1 MRAEPRNTMGQ
12 GRPGGPGGPGGRPG
26 GPGMRPTEKAKNAKG
41 TLIRVISYLGSFKGA
56 MIVVFC
62 LVIFSTLASL
72 GATYLQ
78 KPVINAIGEIM
89 TSTDTKPLF
98 DLIVKNLV
106 LLVGLYILNAIC
118 QGVQSILLSVIS
130 QKTVQK
136 IRMELFS
143 KMEKLSI
150 PYFDKR
156 THGEL
161 MSRMTND
168 VDTLSQTLSTSV
180 AQIFSGVIMLV
191 GTFCMML
198 YISIPLT
205 LVTLVLVPLMLFITN
220 KIAKYTS
227 KFYKGQQS
235 ALGDLNGHIEE
246 TVSGQYAVKVFCRED
261 YVCES
266 FEQKNREYYENAV
279 KAQVISGAVGPI
291 MNMFSNLNYA
301 ITAFVGGLL
310 AVVTFMGFQPL
321 EIGDIIVFLSCSS
334 QFSRPINEIA
344 NLFATIQSALAGA
357 ERVFEVMDEPNEYVG
372 DENNVEL
379 GHVQGHVE
387 IKNIDFGYDEKRLIL
402 KDVSIEAKPGQ
413 TIAFVGPTGAGKTT
427 IVNLLTRFYD
437 VNKGEILID
446 GTNIQNVKKD
456 SVRAKIAIVLQD
468 THMFSVS
475 VRENIRYGNLNASD
489 EDVEYAAVLANCH
502 EFIERLPDGYDTVL
516 TDDASNVSVGQRQLL
531 SIARAMI
538 ADPEIL
544 ILDEATSSVDTRTEI
559 KIQEAM
565 KNLMYGRTSFV
576 IAHRLSTIKNA
587 DKIVVI
593 NEGRVQES
601 GTHEELIKHNGMY
614 AKLYNGQFTE

>member
-1 MRAEPRNTMGQ
+1 MRAEPRGPM
-12 GRPGGPGGPGGRPG
+12 GRPGGGPGGRPG

-41 TLIRVISYLGSFKGA
+41 TLFRVLKYLGSFKMA
-56 MIVVFC
+56 IAVVFL
-62 LVIFSTLASL
+62 LVVFSTLSNL

-78 KPVINAIGEIM
+78 KPVINEIANDVIDFNLIARNLALLIG
-89 TSTDTKPLF
+89 LY
-98 DLIVKNLV
+98 
-106 LLVGLYILNAIC
+106 LVGATA
-118 QGVQSILLSVIS
+118 QGVQSILLAIIS
-130 QKTVQK
+130 QKSVQK
-136 IRMELFS
+136 IRMDLFS

-150 PYFDKR
+150 AYFDKR

-180 AQIFSGVIMLV
+180 AQIFSGVIMLI
-191 GTFCMML
+191 GTFCMMV
-198 YISIPLT
+198 YISVPLT
-205 LVTLVLVPLMLFITN
+205 LVTLVLVPLMLFITK

-227 KFYKGQQS
+227 RFYKGQQA
-235 ALGDLNGHIEE
+235 ALGELNGHIEE

-261 YVCES
+261 EICAD
-266 FEQKNREYYENAV
+266 FERKNRAYYENAV
-279 KAQVISGAVGPI
+279 KAQVISGSVGPI
-291 MNMFSNLNYA
+291 MNMFGNLNYA
-301 ITAFVGGLL
+301 VTAFVGGLL
-310 AVVTFMGFQPL
+310 AVPIVAATIGIDAL
-321 EIGDIIVFLSCSS
+321 EIGEIIVFLSCSQ
-334 QFSRPINEIA
+334 QFSRPVNEIA

-357 ERVFEVMDEPNEYVG
+357 ERVFEVMDEPNEYIG
-372 DENNVEL
+372 EEHSLEL
-379 GHVQGHVE
+379 GHVKGHVE
-387 IKNIDFGYDEKRLIL
+387 VKNIDFGYDEKRLIL
-402 KDVSIEAKPGQ
+402 KDVSIEASPGQ
-413 TIAFVGPTGAGKTT
+413 MIAFVGPTGAGKTT

-446 GTNIQNVKKD
+446 GTNINCVKKD

-475 VRENIRYGNLNASD
+475 VRENIRYGNLNATD
-489 EDVEYAAVLANCH
+489 EDVEYAARLANCH
-502 EFIERLPDGYDTVL
+502 EFIERLPEGYDTVL

-531 SIARAMI
+531 SIARAMV

-593 NEGRVQES
+593 NDGMVEEC
-601 GTHEELIKHNGMY
+601 GTHEELLEKGGMY
-614 AKLYNGQFTE
+614 AGLYNGQFSE

>member
-1 MRAEPRNTMGQ
+1 MRAEPRGPM
-12 GRPGGPGGPGGRPG
+12 GRPGGPGGPGGPGRGPG

-41 TLIRVISYLGSFKGA
+41 TLLRVIGYLGSFKIA
-56 MIVVFC
+56 IVFVLL
-62 LVIFSTLASL
+62 LVGFQTLASL

-78 KPVINAIGEIM
+78 KPVINEIAN
-89 TSTDTKPLF
+89 SPIDF
-98 DLIVKNLV
+98 DFIIKNLT
-106 LLVGLYILNAIC
+106 LLVGLYLVSAAA
-118 QGVQSILLSVIS
+118 QGVQSVLLAVIS

-150 PYFDKR
+150 AYFDKR

-180 AQIFSGVIMLV
+180 AQIVSGVIMLV
-191 GTFCMML
+191 GTFCMMV

-205 LVTLVLVPLMLFITN
+205 LVTLVLVPLMLVITK

-227 KFYKGQQS
+227 RFYKGQQE

-246 TVSGQYAVKVFCRED
+246 TISGQYAVKVFCREKQICD
-261 YVCES
+261 E
-266 FEQKNREYYENAV
+266 FEEKNRAYYENAV
-279 KAQVISGAVGPI
+279 RAQVISGSVGPI

-301 ITAFVGGLL
+301 VTAFVGGIL
-310 AVVTFMGFQPL
+310 AVTSILGFEPL
-321 EIGDIIVFLSCSS
+321 EIGDIIVFLSCST

-357 ERVFEVMDEPNEYVG
+357 ERVFEVMDEPNEYIG
-372 DENNVEL
+372 EENHVEL
-379 GHVQGHVE
+379 GHVEGHVE

-402 KDVSIEAKPGQ
+402 KDVSVEAKPGE

-437 VNKGEILID
+437 VNRGEILID
-446 GTNIQNVKKD
+446 GTNIKDVKKD
-456 SVRAKIAIVLQD
+456 SVRGKIAIVLQD

-475 VRENIRYGNLNASD
+475 VRENIRYGNLNATD
-489 EDVEYAAVLANCH
+489 EEVECAARLANCH
-502 EFIERLPDGYDTVL
+502 EFIERLHEGYDTVL

-531 SIARAMI
+531 AIARAMV

-565 KNLMYGRTSFV
+565 HNLMYGRTCFV

-593 NEGRVQES
+593 NDGCVCEA
-601 GTHEELIKHNGMY
+601 GTHEELLAQNGMY
-614 AKLYNGQFTE
+614 ASLYNGQFTE

>member
-1 MRAEPRNTMGQ
+1 MRGEPRGPMGH
-12 GRPGGPGGPGGRPG
+12 RPGGPGGRGPGGPG

-41 TLIRVISYLGSFKGA
+41 ALLRVIGYLGSFKGPIIA
-56 MIVVFC
+56 VFALVVF
-62 LVIFSTLASL
+62 STVSNL

-78 KPVINAIGEIM
+78 KPVIDEI
-89 TSTDTKPLF
+89 SKEVINF
-98 DLIVKNLV
+98 DIITRNLL
-106 LLVGLYILNAIC
+106 LLVGLYLISAVA
-118 QGVQSILLSVIS
+118 QGVQSIILAIIS

-136 IRMELFS
+136 IRIELFS

-150 PYFDKR
+150 AYFDKR

-180 AQIFSGVIMLV
+180 AQIFSGVITLI
-191 GTFCMML
+191 GTFCMMV

-205 LVTLVLVPLMLFITN
+205 AVTLVLVPLMLFITR

-227 KFYKGQQS
+227 KFYKGQQA

-246 TVSGQYAVKVFCRED
+246 TISGQYAVKVFCRED
-261 YVCES
+261 EVCAE
-266 FEQKNREYYENAV
+266 FEEKNRLYYKNAV
-279 KAQVISGAVGPI
+279 KAQVISGSVGPI
-291 MNMFSNLNYA
+291 MNMFGNLNYA
-301 ITAFVGGLL
+301 VTAFVGGIL
-310 AVVTFMGFQPL
+310 AVMAFWVFEPISVGSVIL
-321 EIGDIIVFLSCSS
+321 FLSCSQ

-357 ERVFEVMDEPNEYVG
+357 ERVFEVMDEPNEYLGEEDHV
-372 DENNVEL
+372 DL
-379 GHVQGHVE
+379 GHVKGHVE
-387 IKNIDFGYDEKRLIL
+387 VKDIDFGYDEKRLIL
-402 KDVSIEAKPGQ
+402 KNVSIEALPGQ
-413 TIAFVGPTGAGKTT
+413 TVAFVGPTGAGKTT

-456 SVRAKIAIVLQD
+456 SVRGKIAIVLQD

-489 EDVEYAAVLANCH
+489 EEIEYAARLANCH
-502 EFIERLPDGYDTVL
+502 EFVERLPEGYDTVL

-531 SIARAMI
+531 SIARAMV

-593 NEGRVQES
+593 NDGCVQEM
-601 GTHEELIKHNGMY
+601 GTHDELLKLNGMY
-614 AKLYNGQFTE
+614 ASLYNGQFTE

>member
-1 MRAEPRNTMGQ
+1 MRAEPRGPM
-12 GRPGGPGGPGGRPG
+12 GRPGRPG

-41 TLIRVISYLGSFKGA
+41 TLLRVIGYLGSFRLA
-56 MIVVFC
+56 IIAVFG
-62 LVIFSTLASL
+62 LVIFSTLSNL
-72 GATYLQ
+72 GATWIQ
-78 KPVINAIGEIM
+78 GPVINEIKSFLVDGAIDFELI
-89 TSTDTKPLF
+89 SRYLF
-98 DLIVKNLV
+98 
-106 LLVGLYILNAIC
+106 LLVGLYLVGAAA
-118 QGVQSILLSVIS
+118 QGVQGVLLAVIS

-150 PYFDKR
+150 AYFDKR

-168 VDTLSQTLSTSV
+168 VDTLNQTLSTSV

-205 LVTLVLVPLMLFITN
+205 LVTLVLVPLMLFITR

-227 KFYKGQQS
+227 KFYKGQQA

-246 TVSGQYAVKVFCRED
+246 TISGQYAVKVFCRED
-261 YVCES
+261 EVCED
-266 FEQKNREYYENAV
+266 FEKKNREYYENAV
-279 KAQVISGAVGPI
+279 KAQVISGSVGPI

-301 ITAFVGGLL
+301 VTAFVGGIL
-310 AVVTFMGFQPL
+310 AVVTFLGFEPL
-321 EIGDIIVFLSCSS
+321 EVGDIIVFLSCST

-357 ERVFEVMDEPNEYVG
+357 ERVFEVMDEPNEYIG
-372 DENNVEL
+372 EENHIEL
-379 GHVQGHVE
+379 GHIEGHVE
-387 IKNIDFGYDEKRLIL
+387 VKNVDFGYDEKRLIL

-437 VNKGEILID
+437 VNRGEILID

-475 VRENIRYGNLNASD
+475 VRENIRYGNLNATD
-489 EDVEYAAVLANCH
+489 EEVMYAADLANCH
-502 EFIERLPDGYDTVL
+502 EFIERLPEGYDTVL

-565 KNLMYGRTSFV
+565 KNLMYGRTCFV

-593 NEGRVQES
+593 NDGQIQEA
-601 GTHEELIKHNGMY
+601 GTHEELLAKNGMY
-614 AKLYNGQFTE
+614 AGLYNGQFTE

>member
-1 MRAEPRNTMGQ
+1 MRAEPRGPM
-12 GRPGGPGGPGGRPG
+12 GRPGGPGGPGGRHG

-41 TLIRVISYLGSFKGA
+41 TLFRVIGYLGSFKA
-56 MIVVFC
+56 AIIIVMLLVVFQ
-62 LVIFSTLASL
+62 TLSSL
-72 GATYLQ
+72 AGTYLQ
-78 KPVINAIGEIM
+78 KPVINAIAAPVI
-89 TSTDTKPLF
+89 DFNFILR
-98 DLIVKNLV
+98 NLALLVCLYLVSAAAQGLQSV
-106 LLVGLYILNAIC
+106 LLAI
-118 QGVQSILLSVIS
+118 IS

-136 IRMELFS
+136 IRMELFA

-150 PYFDKR
+150 AYFDKR

-168 VDTLSQTLSTSV
+168 VDTLNQTLSTSV
-180 AQIFSGVIMLV
+180 AQIVSGVIMLV

-205 LVTLVLVPLMLFITN
+205 LVTLVLVPLMLFITK

-227 KFYKGQQS
+227 RFYKGQQA

-261 YVCES
+261 EICEE
-266 FEQKNREYYENAV
+266 FEKKNRKYYENAV
-279 KAQVISGAVGPI
+279 RAQVISGSVGPI

-301 ITAFVGGLL
+301 VTAFVGGIL
-310 AVVTFMGFQPL
+310 AVVTIFGIEPL
-321 EIGDIIVFLSCSS
+321 EVGDIVVFLSCST

-372 DENNVEL
+372 EENHVEL
-379 GHVQGHVE
+379 GHIEGHVE
-387 IKNIDFGYDEKRLIL
+387 VKDIDFGYDEKRLIL
-402 KDVSIEAKPGQ
+402 KNVSIEAKPGQ

-437 VNKGEILID
+437 VNRGEILID

-475 VRENIRYGNLNASD
+475 VRENIRYGNLDASD
-489 EDVEYAAVLANCH
+489 EEVMYAADLANCH
-502 EFIERLPDGYDTVL
+502 EFIERLPEGYDTVL

-565 KNLMYGRTSFV
+565 KNLMYGRTCFV

-593 NEGRVQES
+593 NDGMVQEE
-601 GTHEELIKHNGMY
+601 GTHEELLALNGMY
-614 AKLYNGQFTE
+614 AGLYNGQFTE

>member
-1 MRAEPRNTMGQ
+1 MRAEPRGPM
-12 GRPGGPGGPGGRPG
+12 GRPGGPGGPGRGPG

-41 TLIRVISYLGSFKGA
+41 TLMRVIGYLGSFKIA
-56 MIVVFC
+56 IVFVLL
-62 LVIFSTLASL
+62 LVGFQTLAGL

-78 KPVINAIGEIM
+78 KPIINEIANNPI
-89 TSTDTKPLF
+89 DF
-98 DLIVKNLV
+98 DFIMKNLV
-106 LLVGLYILNAIC
+106 MLVGLYILSAGA
-118 QGVQSILLSVIS
+118 QGVQSVLLAIIS

-150 PYFDKR
+150 AYFDKR

-168 VDTLSQTLSTSV
+168 VDTLNQTLSTSV
-180 AQIFSGVIMLV
+180 AQIVSGVIMLV

-205 LVTLVLVPLMLFITN
+205 IVTLVLVPLMLFITK

-227 KFYKGQQS
+227 KFYKGQQES
-235 ALGDLNGHIEE
+235 LGDLNGHIEE
-246 TVSGQYAVKVFCRED
+246 TISGQYAVKVFCREKQICD
-261 YVCES
+261 E
-266 FEQKNREYYENAV
+266 FEEKNRAYYENAV
-279 KAQVISGAVGPI
+279 KAQVISGSVGPI

-301 ITAFVGGLL
+301 VTAFVGGIL
-310 AVVTFMGFQPL
+310 AVVTVFGFEPL
-321 EIGDIIVFLSCSS
+321 EIGDIIVFLSCST

-357 ERVFEVMDEPNEYVG
+357 ERVFEVMDEPNEYLG
-372 DENNVEL
+372 EENHLEL
-379 GHVQGHVE
+379 GHVEGHVE
-387 IKNIDFGYDEKRLIL
+387 IKNIDFGYDEKRMIL
-402 KDVSIEAKPGQ
+402 KDVSVEARPGQ

-437 VNKGEILID
+437 VNRGEILID

-456 SVRAKIAIVLQD
+456 SVRGKIAIVLQD

-475 VRENIRYGNLNASD
+475 VRENIRYGNLNATD
-489 EDVEYAAVLANCH
+489 EDVESAARLANCH
-502 EFIERLPDGYDTVL
+502 EFIERLHDGYDTVL

-531 SIARAMI
+531 SIARAMV

-559 KIQEAM
+559 KIQDAM
-565 KNLMYGRTSFV
+565 KNLMYGRTCFV

-593 NEGRVQES
+593 NDGQVVEAGN
-601 GTHEELIKHNGMY
+601 HEELLAKNGMY
-614 AKLYNGQFTE
+614 ASLYNGQFTE

>member
-1 MRAEPRNTMGQ
+1 MRAEQRGPM
-12 GRPGGPGGPGGRPG
+12 GGPPRPGGRPG

-41 TLIRVISYLGSFKGA
+41 TLFRVIGYLGSFKFA
-56 MIVVFC
+56 ICAVLLLVVFQTLSS
-62 LVIFSTLASL
+62 LV
-72 GATYLQ
+72 ATYLQ
-78 KPVINAIGEIM
+78 KPVINAIAEPVIDFDFIM
-89 TSTDTKPLF
+89 GNLTL
-98 DLIVKNLV
+98 LI
-106 LLVGLYILNAIC
+106 GLYLVSAVA
-118 QGVQSILLSVIS
+118 QGVQSILLAVIS

-143 KMEKLSI
+143 KMEKLSVA
-150 PYFDKR
+150 YFDKR

-168 VDTLSQTLSTSV
+168 VDTLNQTLSTSV
-180 AQIFSGVIMLV
+180 AQIVSGVIMLI
-191 GTFCMML
+191 GTFCMMV

-205 LVTLVLVPLMLFITN
+205 IVTLILVPLMLFITK

-227 KFYKGQQS
+227 RFYKGQQA
-235 ALGDLNGHIEE
+235 ALGELNGHIEE
-246 TVSGQYAVKVFCRED
+246 TISGQYAVKVFCRED
-261 YVCES
+261 EVCED
-266 FEQKNREYYENAV
+266 FEKKNREYYQNAV
-279 KAQVISGAVGPI
+279 KAQVISGSVGPI

-301 ITAFVGGLL
+301 VTAFIGGLL
-310 AVVTFMGFQPL
+310 AVVTVFGFETL
-321 EIGDIIVFLSCSS
+321 EIGEIVVFLSCST

-372 DENNVEL
+372 EESHVEL
-379 GHVQGHVE
+379 GHVKGHVE
-387 IKNIDFGYDEKRLIL
+387 VKNIDFGYDEKRLIL
-402 KDVSIEAKPGQ
+402 KDVSIEAKEGQ

-456 SVRAKIAIVLQD
+456 SVRSKIAIVLQD

-489 EDVEYAAVLANCH
+489 EEVEYAARLANCH
-502 EFIERLPDGYDTVL
+502 EFIERLPEGYDTVL

-565 KNLMYGRTSFV
+565 KNLMYGRTCFV

-593 NEGRVQES
+593 NDGRVQES
-601 GTHEELIKHNGMY
+601 GTHEELLALNGMY
-614 AKLYNGQFTE
+614 ALLYNGQFSE

>member
-1 MRAEPRNTMGQ
+1 MRAEPRGPM
-12 GRPGGPGGPGGRPG
+12 GRPGGPGGPGRGPG

-41 TLIRVISYLGSFKGA
+41 TLLRVIGYLGSFKIA
-56 MIVVFC
+56 IVFVLL
-62 LVIFSTLASL
+62 LVGFQTLASL

-78 KPVINAIGEIM
+78 KPVINEIAN
-89 TSTDTKPLF
+89 SPIDF
-98 DLIVKNLV
+98 DFIIKNLT
-106 LLVGLYILNAIC
+106 LLVGLYLVSAAA
-118 QGVQSILLSVIS
+118 QGVQSVLLAVIS

-150 PYFDKR
+150 AYFDKR

-180 AQIFSGVIMLV
+180 AQIVSGVIMLV
-191 GTFCMML
+191 GTFCMMV

-205 LVTLVLVPLMLFITN
+205 LVTLVLVPLMLVITK

-227 KFYKGQQS
+227 RFYKGQQE

-246 TVSGQYAVKVFCRED
+246 TISGQYAVKVFCREKQICD
-261 YVCES
+261 E
-266 FEQKNREYYENAV
+266 FEEKNRAYYENAV
-279 KAQVISGAVGPI
+279 RAQVISGSVGPI

-301 ITAFVGGLL
+301 VTAFVGGIL
-310 AVVTFMGFQPL
+310 AVTSILGFEPL
-321 EIGDIIVFLSCSS
+321 EIGDIIVFLSCST

-357 ERVFEVMDEPNEYVG
+357 ERVFEVMDEPNEYIG
-372 DENNVEL
+372 EENHVEL
-379 GHVQGHVE
+379 GHVEGHVE

-402 KDVSIEAKPGQ
+402 KDVSVEAKPGE

-437 VNKGEILID
+437 VNRGEILID
-446 GTNIQNVKKD
+446 GTNIKDVKKD
-456 SVRAKIAIVLQD
+456 SVRGKIAIVLQD

-475 VRENIRYGNLNASD
+475 VRENIRYGNLNATD
-489 EDVEYAAVLANCH
+489 EEVECAARLANCH
-502 EFIERLPDGYDTVL
+502 EFIERLHEGYDTVL

-531 SIARAMI
+531 AIARAMV

-565 KNLMYGRTSFV
+565 HNLMYGRTCFV

-593 NEGRVQES
+593 NDGCVCEA
-601 GTHEELIKHNGMY
+601 GTHEELLAQNGMY
-614 AKLYNGQFTE
+614 ASLYNGQFTE

>member
-1 MRAEPRNTMGQ
+1 MRGEQRGPM
-12 GRPGGPGGPGGRPG
+12 GRPGGGPGGRPG

-41 TLIRVISYLGSFKGA
+41 ALLRVISYLGSFKA
-56 MIVVFC
+56 PILIVFA

-78 KPVINAIGEIM
+78 KPVIDEIA
-89 TSTDTKPLF
+89 KQVINF
-98 DLIVKNLV
+98 DIIKRNLLLLI
-106 LLVGLYILNAIC
+106 GLYLVSAAA
-118 QGVQSILLSVIS
+118 QGIQSIILAVVS
-130 QKTVQK
+130 QRTVQK
-136 IRMELFS
+136 IRMELFA

-150 PYFDKR
+150 AYFDKR

-180 AQIFSGVIMLV
+180 AQIFSGIITLI
-191 GTFCMML
+191 GTFGMMV

-205 LVTLVLVPLMLFITN
+205 VVTLILVPFMLFVTKN
-220 KIAKYTS
+220 IAKYTS
-227 KFYKGQQS
+227 RFYKGQQA

-246 TVSGQYAVKVFCRED
+246 TISGQYAVKVFCRED
-261 YVCES
+261 EVCEE
-266 FEQKNREYYENAV
+266 FEKKNRLYYKNAV
-279 KAQVISGAVGPI
+279 KAQVISGVVGPV
-291 MNMFSNLNYA
+291 MNMFGNLNYA
-301 ITAFVGGLL
+301 ITAFVGGIL
-310 AVVTFMGFQPL
+310 AVMAFWVFEPISVGSVVL
-321 EIGDIIVFLSCSS
+321 FLSCSQ

-372 DENNVEL
+372 EENHKEL
-379 GHVQGHVE
+379 GHVKGHVE
-387 IKNIDFGYDEKRLIL
+387 VKNIDFGYDEKRLIL
-402 KDVSIEAKPGQ
+402 KDVSIEAKEGQ

-437 VNKGEILID
+437 VNRGEILID
-446 GTNIQNVKKD
+446 GTNIKDVKKD
-456 SVRAKIAIVLQD
+456 SVRSKIAIVLQD

-489 EDVEYAAVLANCH
+489 EEVEYAARLANCH
-502 EFIERLPDGYDTVL
+502 EFIERLHDGYDTCL

-531 SIARAMI
+531 SIARAMV

-565 KNLMYGRTSFV
+565 KNLMYGRTCFV

-593 NEGRVQES
+593 NDGRVQEV
-601 GTHEELIKHNGMY
+601 GTHEELLKLNGMY
-614 AKLYNGQFTE
+614 AGLYNGQFTE

>member
-1 MRAEPRNTMGQ
+1 MRAEQRGPMG
-12 GRPGGPGGPGGRPG
+12 RPGGPGGRPG

-41 TLIRVISYLGSFKGA
+41 TLVRVIGYLGSFKLA
-56 MIVVFC
+56 IAAVFA
-62 LVIFSTLASL
+62 LVIFSTLSNL
-72 GATYLQ
+72 GATWIQ
-78 KPVINAIGEIM
+78 GPVINEIKSYVVDGVIDFQLIGKLLM
-89 TSTDTKPLF
+89 L
-98 DLIVKNLV
+98 LLALYLV
-106 LLVGLYILNAIC
+106 SAVA
-118 QGVQSILLSVIS
+118 QGVQSVLLAVIS
-130 QKTVQK
+130 QRTVQK
-136 IRMELFS
+136 IRMELFT

-150 PYFDKR
+150 AYFDKR

-168 VDTLSQTLSTSV
+168 VDTLNQTLSTSV

-205 LVTLVLVPLMLFITN
+205 LVTLVLVPLMLFITK
-220 KIAKYTS
+220 KIAKYAS
-227 KFYKGQQS
+227 KFYKGQQA
-235 ALGDLNGHIEE
+235 ALGELNGHIEE
-246 TVSGQYAVKVFCRED
+246 TISGQYAVKVFCREEKI
-261 YVCES
+261 CEE
-266 FEQKNREYYENAV
+266 FEEKNRDYYENAV
-279 KAQVISGAVGPI
+279 KAQVISGSVGPI

-301 ITAFVGGLL
+301 VTAFVGGLL
-310 AVVTFMGFQPL
+310 AVVTVFGFEPL
-321 EIGDIIVFLSCSS
+321 EIGDIIVFLSCST

-357 ERVFEVMDEPNEYVG
+357 ERVFEVMDEPNEYIG
-372 DENNVEL
+372 EENHIEL
-379 GHVQGHVE
+379 GHVKGHVE
-387 IKNIDFGYDEKRLIL
+387 VKNVDFGYDEKRLIL
-402 KDVSIEAKPGQ
+402 KDVSVEAKEGQ

-489 EDVEYAAVLANCH
+489 EEVEYAARLANCH
-502 EFIERLPDGYDTVL
+502 EFIERLHDGYDTVL

-531 SIARAMI
+531 SIARAMV

-593 NEGRVQES
+593 NDGRVQEM
-601 GTHEELIKHNGMY
+601 GTHDELLALNGMY
-614 AKLYNGQFTE
+614 AGLYNGQFTE

>member
-1 MRAEPRNTMGQ
+1 MRAEPRGPM
-12 GRPGGPGGPGGRPG
+12 GRPGGPGGPGRGPG

-41 TLIRVISYLGSFKGA
+41 TLLRVIGYLGSFKIA
-56 MIVVFC
+56 IVFVLL
-62 LVIFSTLASL
+62 LVGFQTLASL

-78 KPVINAIGEIM
+78 KPVINEIANNPI
-89 TSTDTKPLF
+89 DF
-98 DLIVKNLV
+98 DFIMKNLI
-106 LLVGLYILNAIC
+106 LLVGLYLLSAAA
-118 QGVQSILLSVIS
+118 QGVQSVLLAVIS

-136 IRMELFS
+136 IRMDLFS

-150 PYFDKR
+150 AYFDKR

-180 AQIFSGVIMLV
+180 AQIVSGVIMLV
-191 GTFCMML
+191 GTFCMMV

-205 LVTLVLVPLMLFITN
+205 LVTLVLVPLMLFITK

-227 KFYKGQQS
+227 RFYKGQQE

-246 TVSGQYAVKVFCRED
+246 TISGQYAVKVFCREKQICD
-261 YVCES
+261 E
-266 FEQKNREYYENAV
+266 FEEKNRAYYENAV
-279 KAQVISGAVGPI
+279 RAQVISGSVGPI

-301 ITAFVGGLL
+301 VTAFVGGIL
-310 AVVTFMGFQPL
+310 AVTSILGFEPL
-321 EIGDIIVFLSCSS
+321 EIGDIIVFLSCST

-372 DENNVEL
+372 EENHVEL
-379 GHVQGHVE
+379 GHVEGHVE
-387 IKNIDFGYDEKRLIL
+387 IKNIDFGYDEKRMIL
-402 KDVSIEAKPGQ
+402 KDVSIEAKPGE

-437 VNKGEILID
+437 VNRGEILID
-446 GTNIQNVKKD
+446 GTNIKDVKKD
-456 SVRAKIAIVLQD
+456 SVRGKIAIVLQD

-475 VRENIRYGNLNASD
+475 VRENIRYGNLNATD
-489 EDVEYAAVLANCH
+489 EEVECAARLANCH
-502 EFIERLPDGYDTVL
+502 EFIERLHDGYDTVL

-531 SIARAMI
+531 AIARAMV

-565 KNLMYGRTSFV
+565 HNLMYGRTCFV

-593 NEGRVQES
+593 NDGCVCES
-601 GTHEELIKHNGMY
+601 GTHEELLAQNGMY
-614 AKLYNGQFTE
+614 ASLYNGQFTE

>member
-1 MRAEPRNTMGQ
+1 MRAEPKGPMD
-12 GRPGGPGGPGGRPG
+12 RPGGQGGPPGRGPG

-41 TLIRVISYLGSFKGA
+41 TLFRVVKYLGSFKGA
-56 MIVVFC
+56 IAIVFA
-62 LVIFSTLASL
+62 LVIFSTLSNL

-78 KPVINAIGEIM
+78 KPVIDEI
-89 TSTDTKPLF
+89 SND
-98 DLIVKNLV
+98 IINYNIIIKNLV
-106 LLVGLYILNAIC
+106 LLVGLYLISAAA
-118 QGVQSILLSVIS
+118 QGVQSILLAVIS

-136 IRMELFS
+136 IRMELFE

-150 PYFDKR
+150 SYFDKR

-168 VDTLSQTLSTSV
+168 VDTLNQTLSTSV
-180 AQIFSGVIMLV
+180 AQIFSGVITLI
-191 GTFCMML
+191 GTFCMMI

-205 LVTLVLVPLMLFITN
+205 VVTLILVPLMLFVTK

-227 KFYKGQQS
+227 KFYKGQQA

-246 TVSGQYAVKVFCRED
+246 TISGQYAVKVFCRED
-261 YVCES
+261 EVCAD
-266 FEQKNREYYENAV
+266 FEEKNRLYYKNAV
-279 KAQVISGAVGPI
+279 KAQVISGIVGPI
-291 MNMFSNLNYA
+291 MNMFGNLNYA
-301 ITAFVGGLL
+301 VTAFVGGIL
-310 AVVTFMGFQPL
+310 AVTTLWMFEPL
-321 EIGDIIVFLSCSS
+321 SIGSVVLFLSCST

-372 DENNVEL
+372 EEEHVEL
-379 GHVQGHVE
+379 GHVEGHVE
-387 IKNIDFGYDEKRLIL
+387 VKSIDFGYDEKRLIL

-437 VNKGEILID
+437 VNRGEILID

-475 VRENIRYGNLNASD
+475 VRENIRYGNLSASD
-489 EDVEYAAVLANCH
+489 EEVMYAADLANCH
-502 EFIERLPDGYDTVL
+502 EFIERLPEGYDTVL

-565 KNLMYGRTSFV
+565 KNLMYGRTCFV

-593 NEGRVQES
+593 NDGQIQEQ
-601 GTHEELIKHNGMY
+601 GTHEELLALNGMY
-614 AKLYNGQFTE
+614 AGLYNGQFTE

>member
-1 MRAEPRNTMGQ
+1 MRAEPRGPM
-12 GRPGGPGGPGGRPG
+12 GRPGGPPGRGPG

-41 TLIRVISYLGSFKGA
+41 TLFRVISYLGSFKIA
-56 MIVVFC
+56 IVAVLVLVVFQ
-62 LVIFSTLASL
+62 TLSSL
-72 GATYLQ
+72 GGTYLQ
-78 KPVINAIGEIM
+78 KPVINAIAEPVIDYDFIM
-89 TSTDTKPLF
+89 G
-98 DLIVKNLV
+98 NLA
-106 LLVGLYILNAIC
+106 LLLGLYLISAAA
-118 QGVQSILLSVIS
+118 QGVQSILLAVIS

-136 IRMELFS
+136 IRMDLFG

-150 PYFDKR
+150 AYFDKR

-180 AQIFSGVIMLV
+180 AQIVSGVIMLV

-198 YISIPLT
+198 FISIPLT
-205 LVTLVLVPLMLFITN
+205 LVTLVLVPLMLFITK

-227 KFYKGQQS
+227 KFYKGQQAS
-235 ALGDLNGHIEE
+235 LGELNGHIEE
-246 TVSGQYAVKVFCRED
+246 TISGQYAVKVFCRED
-261 YVCES
+261 KICEE
-266 FEQKNREYYENAV
+266 FEKKNREYYENAV
-279 KAQVISGAVGPI
+279 KAQVISGSVGPI

-301 ITAFVGGLL
+301 VTAFVGGLL
-310 AVVTFMGFQPL
+310 AVVTIFGIEPL
-321 EIGDIIVFLSCSS
+321 EIGDIIVFLSCST

-357 ERVFEVMDEPNEYVG
+357 ERVFEVMDEPNEYIG
-372 DENNVEL
+372 EENHCEL
-379 GHVQGHVE
+379 GHVKGHVE
-387 IKNIDFGYDEKRLIL
+387 VKNINFGYDEKRLIL
-402 KDVSIEAKPGQ
+402 KDVSVEAKPGQ

-437 VNKGEILID
+437 VNSGEILID
-446 GTNIQNVKKD
+446 GTNIQDVKKD
-456 SVRAKIAIVLQD
+456 SVRGKIAIVLQD

-475 VRENIRYGNLNASD
+475 VRENIRYGNLKASD
-489 EDVEYAAVLANCH
+489 EEVEYAARLANCH
-502 EFIERLPDGYDTVL
+502 EFIERLPEGYDTVL

-531 SIARAMI
+531 SIARAMV

-565 KNLMYGRTSFV
+565 KNLMFGRTCFV

-593 NEGRVQES
+593 NDGHVQES
-601 GTHEELIKHNGMY
+601 GTHAQLLEKGGMY
-614 AKLYNGQFTE
+614 AGLYNGQFSE

>member
-1 MRAEPRNTMGQ
+1 MRAEPRGPM
-12 GRPGGPGGPGGRPG
+12 GGPGRPGGRPG

-41 TLIRVISYLGSFKGA
+41 TLMRVISYLGSFKGP
-56 MIVVFC
+56 IVVVFA
-62 LVIFSTLASL
+62 LVIFSTLSNL

-78 KPVINAIGEIM
+78 KPVIDELSNEIIN
-89 TSTDTKPLF
+89 F
-98 DLIVKNLV
+98 DIIMRNLA
-106 LLVGLYILNAIC
+106 LLVGLYLISAAA
-118 QGVQSILLSVIS
+118 QGVQSIILAIIS
-130 QKTVQK
+130 QRTVQK
-136 IRMELFS
+136 IRIELFT

-150 PYFDKR
+150 AYFDKR

-180 AQIFSGVIMLV
+180 AQIFSGVITLI
-191 GTFCMML
+191 GTFCMMV

-205 LVTLVLVPLMLFITN
+205 VVTLILVPFMLFVTKN
-220 KIAKYTS
+220 IAKYTS
-227 KFYKGQQS
+227 RFYKGQQA

-246 TVSGQYAVKVFCRED
+246 TISGQYAVKVFCRED
-261 YVCES
+261 EVCAE
-266 FEQKNREYYENAV
+266 FEEKNRLYYKNAV
-279 KAQVISGAVGPI
+279 KAQVISGVVGPI
-291 MNMFSNLNYA
+291 MNMFGNLNYA
-301 ITAFVGGLL
+301 VTAFVGGLL
-310 AVVTFMGFQPL
+310 AVMAFWVFEPIS
-321 EIGDIIVFLSCSS
+321 IGSVVLFLSCSQ

-357 ERVFEVMDEPNEYVG
+357 ERVFEVMDEPNEYLG
-372 DENNVEL
+372 EEDHIEL
-379 GHVQGHVE
+379 GRVEGHVE
-387 IKNIDFGYDEKRLIL
+387 VKGIDFGYDEKRLIL
-402 KDVSIEAKPGQ
+402 KDVSIEASPGQ
-413 TIAFVGPTGAGKTT
+413 MIAFVGPTGAGKTT

-456 SVRAKIAIVLQD
+456 SVRGKIAIVLQD

-489 EDVEYAAVLANCH
+489 EEVEYAARLANCH
-502 EFIERLPDGYDTVL
+502 EFIERLPEGYDTVL

-531 SIARAMI
+531 SIARAMV

-593 NEGRVQES
+593 NDGRVQEQ
-601 GTHEELIKHNGMY
+601 GTHDELLKLNGMY
-614 AKLYNGQFTE
+614 AGLYNGQFTE

>member
-1 MRAEPRNTMGQ
+1 MRAEPRGPMG
-12 GRPGGPGGPGGRPG
+12 GPGGRPGGPGGRPG

-41 TLIRVISYLGSFKGA
+41 TLVRVISYLGSFKGP
-56 MIVVFC
+56 IVAVFA
-62 LVIFSTLASL
+62 LVVFSTLSNL

-78 KPVINAIGEIM
+78 KPVIDELSNEVIN
-89 TSTDTKPLF
+89 F
-98 DLIVKNLV
+98 DIIVRNLA
-106 LLVGLYILNAIC
+106 LLVGLYLISAVA
-118 QGVQSILLSVIS
+118 QGAQSIILAVIS
-130 QKTVQK
+130 QRTVQK
-136 IRMELFS
+136 IRIELFT

-150 PYFDKR
+150 AYFDKR

-180 AQIFSGVIMLV
+180 AQIFSGVITLV
-191 GTFCMML
+191 GTFCMMV

-205 LVTLVLVPLMLFITN
+205 VVTLILVPFMLFVTKN
-220 KIAKYTS
+220 IAKYTS
-227 KFYKGQQS
+227 RFYKGQQA

-246 TVSGQYAVKVFCRED
+246 TISGQYAVKVFCRED
-261 YVCES
+261 EVCTE
-266 FEQKNREYYENAV
+266 FEEKNRLYYKNAV
-279 KAQVISGAVGPI
+279 KAQVISGIVGPV
-291 MNMFSNLNYA
+291 MNMFGNLNYA

-310 AVVTFMGFQPL
+310 AVMAFWVFEPIS
-321 EIGDIIVFLSCSS
+321 IGSVVLFLSCSS

-372 DENNVEL
+372 EENHVEL
-379 GHVQGHVE
+379 GHVEGHVE
-387 IKNIDFGYDEKRLIL
+387 IKDIDFGYDEKRLIL

-446 GTNIQNVKKD
+446 GTNIKNVKKD

-489 EDVEYAAVLANCH
+489 EEVQYAADLANCH
-502 EFIERLPDGYDTVL
+502 EFIERLPEGYDTVL

-565 KNLMYGRTSFV
+565 KNLMYGRTCFV

-593 NEGRVQES
+593 NDGCVQEC
-601 GTHEELIKHNGMY
+601 GTHEELLALNGMY
-614 AKLYNGQFTE
+614 ASLYNGQFTE

>member
-1 MRAEPRNTMGQ
+1 MRAEPRGPM
-12 GRPGGPGGPGGRPG
+12 GRPGGPGGPGKGPG

-41 TLIRVISYLGSFKGA
+41 TLVRVISYLGSFKVA
-56 MIVVFC
+56 IVAVLG
-62 LVIFSTLASL
+62 LVAFQTLSSL

-78 KPVINAIGEIM
+78 KPVINAIAAPVI
-89 TSTDTKPLF
+89 DF
-98 DLIVKNLV
+98 DFILRNLTLLI
-106 LLVGLYILNAIC
+106 GLYIISAVA
-118 QGVQSILLSVIS
+118 QGVQSILLAIVS

-136 IRMELFS
+136 IRMDLFS

-150 PYFDKR
+150 AYFDKR

-168 VDTLSQTLSTSV
+168 VDTLNQTLSTSV
-180 AQIFSGVIMLV
+180 AQIVSGVIMLL
-191 GTFCMML
+191 GTFGMML

-205 LVTLVLVPLMLFITN
+205 LVTLVLVPLMLFITK

-227 KFYKGQQS
+227 RFYKGQQA
-235 ALGDLNGHIEE
+235 ALGELNGHIEE
-246 TVSGQYAVKVFCRED
+246 TISGQYAVKVFCRED
-261 YVCES
+261 EICED
-266 FEQKNREYYENAV
+266 FEKKNRKYYENAV
-279 KAQVISGAVGPI
+279 RAQVISGSVGPI

-301 ITAFVGGLL
+301 VTAFVGGIL
-310 AVVTFMGFQPL
+310 AVVTIFGIEPL
-321 EIGDIIVFLSCSS
+321 EVGDIVVFLSCST

-357 ERVFEVMDEPNEYVG
+357 ERVFEVMDEPNEYLG
-372 DENNVEL
+372 EENHIEL
-379 GHVQGHVE
+379 GHIEGHVE
-387 IKNIDFGYDEKRLIL
+387 VKDVDFGYDEKRLIL
-402 KDVSIEAKPGQ
+402 KNVSIEAKPGQ

-437 VNKGEILID
+437 VNRGEILID

-475 VRENIRYGNLNASD
+475 VRENIRYGNLEASD
-489 EDVEYAAVLANCH
+489 EEVMYAADLANCH
-502 EFIERLPDGYDTVL
+502 EFIERLPEGYDTVL

-593 NEGRVQES
+593 NDGCVQEC
-601 GTHEELIKHNGMY
+601 GTHEELLALNGMY
-614 AKLYNGQFTE
+614 AGLYNGQFSE